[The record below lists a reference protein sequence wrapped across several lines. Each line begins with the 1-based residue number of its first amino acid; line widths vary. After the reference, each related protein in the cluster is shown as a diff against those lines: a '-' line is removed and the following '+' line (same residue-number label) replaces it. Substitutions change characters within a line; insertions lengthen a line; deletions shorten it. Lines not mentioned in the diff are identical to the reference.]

1 MSKEKFPVT
10 PATRVLH
17 AHDVA
22 FSGHLYSYQERGGTA
37 HSARCL
43 GVHEHAIIKTLIME
57 NDRRQPLIVL
67 MHGDRQVSTKELARA
82 LGAKSITPCDPAVAK
97 GKRIALP
104 NSEILIHQPL
114 IGGNGLTGQ
123 ATDIEIHARETMRL
137 KEMLN
142 TIMAEHTGQTVER
155 IVELTERDNFMG
167 AEEAV
172 ALGLIDRV
180 LTSREDLQ
188 AEKK

>member
-82 LGAKSITPCDPAVAK
+82 LGAKSITPCDPAVANK
-97 GKRIALP
+97 HSGYFVGGTSPFGTRKAMPVYLEASILELPLIYLNGGKRGFLVSLSPGELQRLLAPTLVDIA
-104 NSEILIHQPL
+104 I
-114 IGGNGLTGQ
+114 
-123 ATDIEIHARETMRL
+123 AD
-137 KEMLN
+137 
-142 TIMAEHTGQTVER
+142 
-155 IVELTERDNFMG
+155 
-167 AEEAV
+167 
-172 ALGLIDRV
+172 
-180 LTSREDLQ
+180 
-188 AEKK
+188 